1 MDMLGPP
8 VCDLLFR
15 VDVSI
20 YLVRLYVDMASL
32 TTLLFGAESWWS
44 LCQYGDCDVDR
55 DRYGYCGADRD
66 RVAVV

>member
-20 YLVRLYVDMASL
+20 YLVRLYADMASL
-32 TTLLFGAESWWS
+32 MTLFLGAESWWS
-44 LCQYGDCDVDR
+44 FCRYGDYGVNR
-55 DRYGYCGADRD
+55 DRYGYCGVDRD